1 MVSFSQALYLLSH
14 PQELRSIIQWYYGP
28 VFVLVTRELTSC
40 RKVWHEP
47 VHARNTENETETEKK
62 CYHFLKLTSRSFSAV
77 IMELHPELL
86 LPVCLFYLILRG
98 LDTIEDDTS
107 ISLKVKEPLLRDFQN
122 FLEIDGWTFD
132 GNRPEEKDRELLVQ
146 FHNVITEFKKIKPAY
161 KIIIKDITNRM
172 GNGMADYCRKAEVDT
187 VNIETVED
195 YDLYCWYVAGL
206 VGEGLTRLFVE
217 AGFARP
223 QLLERPELY
232 KSMGLLLQKTNIIRD
247 VREDEDDNRRFWPKE
262 IWSNHVD
269 KWEDLFKLENR
280 EAALNCGSEMV
291 LNALG
296 HVEDC
301 LYYLAGLKEQ
311 SVFNFCAI
319 PQSMAIATLE
329 LCLRNSTMF
338 DRNIKITKG
347 QACQLMWQSTQNVR
361 VLCDIFRQYARAI
374 HKKNTPKDPNFL
386 KISMACGKIE
396 KFIESIF
403 PSQSAEDAQR
413 RLDNKQSPEDAEKAA
428 QAAEARRDTLIIVS
442 ILFGILVI
450 ASGLMFG
457 VAWMLG
463 ARFDIALEELKKG
476 NFRPPGPRLTHGELS
491 LRQLLSPAV
500 PAHPPS
506 ILTVAPSQRPIR
518 MSEAPVAPPALP
530 TTVAAGAGAG
540 AAVPNHATPA
550 AESPPRLR
558 AASACVA
565 CNKKKVSASPVF
577 SELDPGLVSCGLSAW
592 WQVADAAVAQIRPR
606 ERKRKRRKI
615 AVDRDDASSAT
626 TTAQTKVEIGHDIA
640 GLVAPRRSNW
650 DSSLLSWDQRRPLAA
665 EAHPPAPS
673 EASAGAR
680 TSAQNQTPPTS
691 AFHESDGPP
700 LYPTTASSGPP
711 RQSQPQDSRAYG
723 PSTPNS
729 TFLGRSEYIRAEIP
743 FNEYRGKPYS
753 AVTTEYLTEEDLRI
767 LHLQHAF
774 DLPPRA
780 VRDGLI
786 DTFMKR
792 CAPWMPIVERSWLTE
807 RSGHQPSILLLQAIF
822 LAASRVSSAPAVT
835 AYASSND
842 FYRRARA
849 LFWSG
854 YEKNTIT
861 VITSVC
867 ILHWYNPEGP
877 EHVSINT
884 SGFWNR
890 IGVGL
895 AYQIGLHKEPPPGRD
910 ALLKKRLWW
919 TLYARDCLISAGH
932 GRPRA
937 INPDDSDVK
946 PLTLEDFYGSSSN
959 GQLFVP
965 YVEISALLGELT
977 QCYCRRSLSR
987 QKRVSIENALYRWTR
1002 ELPEPL
1008 RLFRKYNPAGDA
1020 PAHRL
1025 VLMPYDFEARQL
1037 HVPYFITLAILYRP
1051 TSPSNLPSAAAILAS
1066 SFIAGIFED
1075 LAARD
1080 EIRFLGPVFTF
1091 YLLAAGVGLLS
1102 CFPYPHLWERAEQDL
1117 RIIYNSQKELAKRYP
1132 SAIGSLKALQSML
1145 DDAPKVAR
1153 PSDRPQPTP
1162 LTPDQQACF
1171 SGFGTDLCRLGDVM
1185 LANYPHDMADSGR
1198 PEDDQ
1203 YARTVSDMMTAGI
1216 LAELK
1221 TPMDAAA
1228 ALDEYLP
1235 LATVVDHNTHLAL
1248 GGDAAEITDEMMYNQ
1263 YDGIGNWL
1271 LRDWD
1276 WNTDFAW

>member
-1 MVSFSQALYLLSH
+1 
-14 PQELRSIIQWYYGP
+14 
-28 VFVLVTRELTSC
+28 
-40 RKVWHEP
+40 
-47 VHARNTENETETEKK
+47 
-62 CYHFLKLTSRSFSAV
+62 
-77 IMELHPELL
+77 
-86 LPVCLFYLILRG
+86 
-98 LDTIEDDTS
+98 
-107 ISLKVKEPLLRDFQN
+107 
-122 FLEIDGWTFD
+122 
-132 GNRPEEKDRELLVQ
+132 
-146 FHNVITEFKKIKPAY
+146 
-161 KIIIKDITNRM
+161 
-172 GNGMADYCRKAEVDT
+172 
-187 VNIETVED
+187 
-195 YDLYCWYVAGL
+195 
-206 VGEGLTRLFVE
+206 
-217 AGFARP
+217 
-223 QLLERPELY
+223 
-232 KSMGLLLQKTNIIRD
+232 
-247 VREDEDDNRRFWPKE
+247 
-262 IWSNHVD
+262 
-269 KWEDLFKLENR
+269 
-280 EAALNCGSEMV
+280 
-291 LNALG
+291 
-296 HVEDC
+296 
-301 LYYLAGLKEQ
+301 
-311 SVFNFCAI
+311 
-319 PQSMAIATLE
+319 
-329 LCLRNSTMF
+329 
-338 DRNIKITKG
+338 
-347 QACQLMWQSTQNVR
+347 
-361 VLCDIFRQYARAI
+361 
-374 HKKNTPKDPNFL
+374 
-386 KISMACGKIE
+386 
-396 KFIESIF
+396 
-403 PSQSAEDAQR
+403 
-413 RLDNKQSPEDAEKAA
+413 
-428 QAAEARRDTLIIVS
+428 
-442 ILFGILVI
+442 
-450 ASGLMFG
+450 
-457 VAWMLG
+457 
-463 ARFDIALEELKKG
+463 
-476 NFRPPGPRLTHGELS
+476 
-491 LRQLLSPAV
+491 
-500 PAHPPS
+500 
-506 ILTVAPSQRPIR
+506 

-530 TTVAAGAGAG
+530 TTAGAGAG
-540 AAVPNHATPA
+540 AGAAAAVPNHATPA

-565 CNKKKVSASPVF
+565 CNKKKVSATPAF
-577 SELDPGLVSCGLSAW
+577 RELGPGLISYGLSAW
-592 WQVADAAVAQIRPR
+592 WQVADAVVAQIRCIYPEGGLQCLNCARNHWACSPR

-615 AVDRDDASSAT
+615 AVDRDDAASAT

-691 AFHESDGPP
+691 AIHESDGPP

-807 RSGHQPSILLLQAIF
+807 RNGHQPSILLLQAIF

-1002 ELPEPL
+1002 ELPEPF

-1276 WNTDFAW
+1276 WSTDFAW